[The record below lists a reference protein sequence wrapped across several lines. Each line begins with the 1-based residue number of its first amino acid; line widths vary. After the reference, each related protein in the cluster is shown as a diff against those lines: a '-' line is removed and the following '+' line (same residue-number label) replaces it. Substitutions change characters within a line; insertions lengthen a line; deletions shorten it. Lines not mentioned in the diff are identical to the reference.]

1 MTGPNDDKQS
11 CTAAPAGDHAAAK
24 DDVEANAL
32 AERIRSE
39 RQYVGLSQAQ
49 VADALGL
56 PRAAISAVETGR
68 RRVASVELLKLS
80 TLFGTSVD
88 RLLGRQEFVEDS
100 TVNALFRAT
109 KGLDEGDRQQV
120 LRFAEFLNQAGPAP
134 KISMPG
140 SDETQTT

>member
-1 MTGPNDDKQS
+1 MKKSLHVLDELSAYIDGESRDPEFIARHLQS
-11 CTAAPAGDHAAAK
+11 CPECA
-24 DDVEANAL
+24 
-32 AERIRSE
+32 
-39 RQYVGLSQAQ
+39 
-49 VADALGL
+49 
-56 PRAAISAVETGR
+56 R
-68 RRVASVELLKLS
+68 RHVELLKLS